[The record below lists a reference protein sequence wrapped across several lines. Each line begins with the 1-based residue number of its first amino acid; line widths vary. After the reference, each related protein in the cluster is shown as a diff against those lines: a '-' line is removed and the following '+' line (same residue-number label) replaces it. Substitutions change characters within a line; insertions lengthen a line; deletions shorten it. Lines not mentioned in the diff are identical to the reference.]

1 MKKIMEIEEIRKMKG
16 KKMGEEKMEK
26 KMRKEGNERWVGSF
40 IGVIAWSF
48 VPVRLFP
55 IKLRTSP
62 LEIIYNPNNEFIQ
75 RFSQK
80 PSNAISEKIFH
91 PLLS

>member
-1 MKKIMEIEEIRKMKG
+1 MGWKLHWCYSMVIR
-16 KKMGEEKMEK
+16 
-26 KMRKEGNERWVGSF
+26 SL
-40 IGVIAWSF
+40 
-48 VPVRLFP
+48 RLFP